1 MESSRVGS
9 QILGNCKS
17 KGIPRSALFGVFA
30 SQDEAATARLCD
42 LRTILIGD
50 ITFDIT
56 QVLPSAHYVGG
67 CQTGR
72 KKLMLSDVVVNDS
85 LGASVEAK
93 AQALVALF
101 WL

>member
-56 QVLPSAHYVGG
+56 QVLPSAHYVGFRT
-67 CQTGR
+67 QSR
-72 KKLMLSDVVVNDS
+72 LPDRPKEVD
-85 LGASVEAK
+85 
-93 AQALVALF
+93 AQ
-101 WL
+101 